1 MSIVAKVIGGLVT
14 YLVVSSAYEI
24 TKKVAN
30 EFSKNPDWNN
40 VVIDVEDYVVA

>member
-24 TKKVAN
+24 TKNVAN
-30 EFSKNPDWNN
+30 EFRNNPDWNK
-40 VVIDVEDYVVA
+40 VVIDVEGAVR